1 MKYKAP
7 KSPFAKI
14 VAAAKYDFMLA
25 VFVVD
30 AAAKFADKVIAE
42 EAAVIESMKN
52 SLVSGEAWVEAAK
65 NVKAAIK

>member
-1 MKYKAP
+1 MKYKAS

-14 VAAAKYDFMLA
+14 VAAAKYDVMLA

-30 AAAKFADKVIAE
+30 AAAKFADKVIAD
-42 EAAVIESMKN
+42 EAAVIESMKD
-52 SLVSGEAWVEAAK
+52 SFVSGEAWVEAAK